1 MARKGSTRWKH
12 LALYTAIAVAFVC
25 FNLITLTPDSKT
37 NEEYGSKPGKQQND
51 GKSLGLVDCSRV
63 EDISPVH
70 IRRMRSIVEPP
81 YPVSLAWW
89 DKRLKETKEG
99 QEVRANGSVKYIQK
113 LLKEMPPDS
122 VFIDIGANV
131 GFMTMYAISQKR
143 QVIAV
148 EPIGY
153 NIAKL
158 CEGLRAHQ
166 PFLHSFMKLYHA
178 AAGPS
183 YVPNVNITRPSDKVG
198 QFDQSS
204 LSREAVLK
212 GDVVTEHIPLV
223 AVDSLV
229 TSSQNVAV
237 VKIDVQGHEYGVV
250 QGMKE
255 LLSRPK
261 GSAPHVFYEESPTH
275 IQKAGHQPGA
285 VKQFLEN
292 DFGYTCKDAGTG
304 DTICSK

>member
-1 MARKGSTRWKH
+1 MKAKGGTRWKR
-12 LALYTAIAVAFVC
+12 LAFYIGIPVAFLC
-25 FNLITLTPDSKT
+25 FNLKTWTPDLKRK
-37 NEEYGSKPGKQQND
+37 EEYGSKWGKQQND
-51 GKSLGLVDCSRV
+51 GTSLGLVDCSRV

-70 IRRMRSIVEPP
+70 IRRMASIVEPP

-89 DKRLKETKEG
+89 DKRLKRTKED
-99 QEVRANGSVKYIQK
+99 QEVHANGSVQYIQK
-113 LLKEMPPDS
+113 LLNEMPLDS
-122 VFIDIGANV
+122 LFIDIGANV

-166 PFLHSFMKLYHA
+166 RFLDSFLKLYHA

-183 YVPNVNITRPSDKVG
+183 YVPNVNITRPSDQVG
-198 QFDQSS
+198 FFDQSS
-204 LSREAVLK
+204 LSREAVHK
-212 GDVVTEHIPLV
+212 SDVVTEHIPLV
-223 AVDSLV
+223 TVDSLV

-237 VKIDVQGHEYGVV
+237 VKIDVQGHEFGVV

-275 IQKAGHQPGA
+275 IQNAGHQPGA
-285 VKQFLEN
+285 VKQLLEN
-292 DFGYTCKDAGTG
+292 DFGYTCKNAGTG
-304 DTICSK
+304 DIICNK